1 MSNNSNDL
9 RSKMGRRLSADA
21 KPARSILSQ
30 SSEDAR
36 RMTIYLPAEDAT
48 ALKIL
53 AAEQGTSMSAL
64 IAAEV
69 RELLQRKGR

>member
-1 MSNNSNDL
+1 MSDTNNL
-9 RSKMGRRLSADA
+9 RAKMGRRVSADA
-21 KPARSILSQ
+21 KPARTVLSQ
-30 SSEDAR
+30 TSEDVR

-64 IAAEV
+64 ISAEV
-69 RELLQRKGR
+69 KALLQREER

>member
-1 MSNNSNDL
+1 MSDTNNL
-9 RSKMGRRLSADA
+9 RAKMGRRVSADA
-21 KPARSILSQ
+21 KPARTVLSQ
-30 SSEDAR
+30 ASEDVR

-64 IAAEV
+64 ISAEV
-69 RELLQRKGR
+69 KALLQREER

>member
-1 MSNNSNDL
+1 MSDTNNL
-9 RSKMGRRLSADA
+9 RAKMGRRVSADA
-21 KPARSILSQ
+21 KPARTVLSQ
-30 SSEDAR
+30 ASEDVR

-64 IAAEV
+64 ISAEV
-69 RELLQRKGR
+69 RALLQREER